1 MRRFAAAVAVCAV
14 AIVVFGAWSSRGGER
29 AAPEASDKATV
40 AFQELTGSLAG
51 VRSETIGYSLQ
62 GRAIDA
68 FFVGSGPLVVAVIGG
83 LHTGTELASAEVVEA
98 LVGSFRLD
106 RPASEVTLVFVPVVN
121 PDGLELDLRVNARG
135 VDLNRNW
142 PSADWS
148 EFAVHSGEEVFAGT
162 SPLSEPETAALF
174 WFLNDLQPA
183 MTLSFHGYAGL
194 VDDNGAGSAPS
205 LAEAYAAAAG
215 YEHIEE
221 WEDYRITGQM
231 IDSLAEIGLAAADV
245 ELLEDDP
252 IGFERN
258 LAALRAMLVAA
269 VEL

>member
-1 MRRFAAAVAVCAV
+1 MATVCAV
-14 AIVVFGAWSSRGGER
+14 AVIVFGAWTSRGGESAVPATTEK
-29 AAPEASDKATV
+29 AAV
-40 AFQELTGSLAG
+40 AFHELAGSLAG

-83 LHTGTELASAEVVEA
+83 LHTGTELDSVEVVEE
-98 LVGSFRLD
+98 LLGSFRLD
-106 RPASEVTLVFVPVVN
+106 RPMSEVTLVFVPVVN

-162 SPLSEPETAALF
+162 APLSEPETAALF

-183 MTLSFHGYAGL
+183 MTLSFHGFAG
-194 VDDNGAGSAPS
+194 VVEDNGAGGASA
-205 LAEAYAAAAG
+205 LAETYASAAG

-221 WEDYRITGQM
+221 WEDYHITGQM
-231 IDSLAEIGLAAADV
+231 IDSLAEMGLPAADV

-269 VEL
+269 VAL